1 MRAYLA
7 GHAFALAYLATF
19 GTILI
24 ERIADAGTILGLA
37 ILSSMTVV
45 GVSAV
50 HELTGYALAIVGI
63 GLFGFLFSYW
73 VLVHGP
79 LRGSRL
85 SRVTRDLTERLGAG
99 MNALTSPRE
108 ALAVT
113 ATTLAAAL
121 TAVAVAWLA
130 AGAVGVTLTPAQ
142 AVLFL
147 SGIVLALA
155 IPAAPG
161 ALGTYEF
168 IGVAILTAYGFEPG
182 QALASVVLLRIVTM
196 LPAVTLG
203 LVSAWLLHLRPA
215 IALAASVRR
224 PIPATRLDGV

>member
-1 MRAYLA
+1 
-7 GHAFALAYLATF
+7 
-19 GTILI
+19 
-24 ERIADAGTILGLA
+24 
-37 ILSSMTVV
+37 MTVV

-182 QALASVVLLRIVTM
+182 QALASVVLLKSSPCCQLSLWGWCRHGCCICVRRSR
-196 LPAVTLG
+196 LPRLSAALYPP
-203 LVSAWLLHLRPA
+203 LVST
-215 IALAASVRR
+215 ASKRDQ
-224 PIPATRLDGV
+224 PGDS